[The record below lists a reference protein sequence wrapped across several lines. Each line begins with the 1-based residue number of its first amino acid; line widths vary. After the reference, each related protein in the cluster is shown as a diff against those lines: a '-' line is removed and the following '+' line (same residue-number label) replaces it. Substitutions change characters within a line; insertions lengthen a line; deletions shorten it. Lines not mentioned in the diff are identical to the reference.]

1 MIGALWYG
9 VTLLACTAWYGGK
22 VILAALV
29 GMPRQASGVYEAA
42 ARGWGAA
49 LLRLHG
55 LRVEVQGAEIARAA
69 QPCVFVA
76 NHVSFVDVWVLVTA
90 IPGSARFV
98 AKQELRYVP
107 FFGWAMEAAG
117 HIAIDRRNRD
127 AAFNA
132 YERAAVAIH
141 AGMSAI
147 VFAEGTRSR
156 DGTLQPF
163 KKGPFVLAIAAQV
176 PVVPVYVDG
185 TYDVLPK
192 GAARIHRGPIR
203 LSFGEPLPTRGLTYD
218 DRDALGARCRER
230 LLALRPIVDALA
242 AGR

>member
-9 VTLLACTAWYGGK
+9 VTLLACTVWYGGK

-29 GMPRQASGVYEAA
+29 GIPRQAGGVYEAA
-42 ARGWGAA
+42 AREWGAT

-55 LRVEVQGAEIARAA
+55 LRVEVQGAKIAMAA
-69 QPCVFVA
+69 RPCVFVA
-76 NHVSFVDVWVLVTA
+76 NHVSFVDTWALVTA
-90 IPGSARFV
+90 IPGSTRFV
-98 AKQELRYVP
+98 AKHELRYVP

-117 HIAIDRRNRD
+117 HIAIDRRHRD
-127 AAFNA
+127 AAFDA

-141 AGMSAI
+141 AGASAI

-163 KKGPFVLAIAAQV
+163 KKGPFVLVIAAQV

-185 TYDVLPK
+185 TFDILPK
-192 GAARIHRGPIR
+192 GAAWIRRGPIR
-203 LSFGEPLPTRGLTYD
+203 LIFGDPLPTAGLTYD
-218 DRDALGARCRER
+218 DRDTLSARCRER
-230 LLALRPIVDALA
+230 LLALRSSVDPLA
-242 AGR
+242 VGR